1 MYAKKQIIYTTLA
14 LVFFFLLGWKTSEH
28 YFVTNY
34 IPDYQTISYEDDS
47 SSTIVNN
54 PQTVDMSLFWKVWN
68 EIDNYYVDETAVQ
81 NDSKLVYGAIK
92 GLAESLDD
100 PYTIF
105 MDPEETQQF
114 EENLNASLEG
124 IGAELTIEE
133 GILIVLSPLKDS
145 PAEEAGLLPG
155 DIIFQINGE
164 ITSEMTLFDAIMSIR
179 GEKGTEVTLTIIRD
193 EVAEPFNVTIV
204 RDSINVES
212 VTYEL
217 LEDSIGYIS
226 INQFSDDTSNEFNA
240 ALQKMILDNPKGLIV
255 DLRYNG
261 GGYLDIAVDILSELI
276 EGTQVAVQIQ
286 KRKNEENEHVYLWGN
301 ATIPELPLVILVNN
315 SSASAA
321 EIMAG
326 AIQDYGRGLIIG
338 EKTYGKGS
346 VQEVLY
352 LEDGSSL
359 RMSIA
364 HWLTPNGRN
373 IEAEGIAPDRIVE
386 LKYEDALEGND
397 TQLDEATQYLLNL

>member
-1 MYAKKQIIYTTLA
+1 MYAKKHIIYTTLA
-14 LVFFFLLGWKTSEH
+14 LVFFFLLGWKTSEY
-28 YFVTNY
+28 YFVTNH
-34 IPDYQTISYEDDS
+34 IPDYQTISYDDIHS
-47 SSTIVNN
+47 KSLVDN

-68 EIDNYYVDETAVQ
+68 EIDTYYVDETAIQ
-81 NDSKLVYGAIK
+81 DDSKLVYGSIK
-92 GLAESLDD
+92 GLVGSLAD
-100 PYTIF
+100 PYTVF
-105 MDPEETQQF
+105 MDPEETNQF

-133 GILIVLSPLKDS
+133 SLLVVLSPLKDS

-155 DIIFQINGE
+155 DIIFQINGKV
-164 ITSEMTLFDAIMSIR
+164 TSEMTLFDAIMSIR
-179 GEKGTEVTLTIIRD
+179 GEKGTEVTLTIIRE

-204 RDSINVES
+204 RDAINVES

-226 INQFSDDTSNEFNA
+226 INQFSDDTGDEFNA
-240 ALQKMILDNPKGLIV
+240 TLQKMILDDPKGLII

-276 EGTQVAVQIQ
+276 EGNKVAVQIQ
-286 KRKNEENEHVYLWGN
+286 TRENEENEQVYLWGN
-301 ATIPELPLVILVNN
+301 AIIPELPLVILVNN

-326 AIQDYGRGLIIG
+326 TIQDYNRGLVIG

-352 LEDGSSL
+352 LDDGSSL

-364 HWLTPNGRN
+364 HWITPNGRN
-373 IEAEGIAPDRIVE
+373 IEDEGITPDRIIE
-386 LKYEDALEGND
+386 LTYEDALEEND
-397 TQLDEATQYLLNL
+397 TQLNEATQYLLNL